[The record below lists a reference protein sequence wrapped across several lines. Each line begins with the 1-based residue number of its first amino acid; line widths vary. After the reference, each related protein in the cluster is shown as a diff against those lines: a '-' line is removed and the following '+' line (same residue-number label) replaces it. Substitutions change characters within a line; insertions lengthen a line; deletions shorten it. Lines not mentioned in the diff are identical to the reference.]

1 MRIYQLCHSKT
12 ESNMRAKILDYQFQK
27 NNIAGPCPDKPVE
40 VRCASC
46 IMDTSYYFSSLSI
59 EAKRDLQPSLSL
71 GRFSKKE
78 ALYKEGDVCRH
89 LYILLS
95 GEVKVYKSLP
105 NGKQQIHKLVQIPGD
120 LIACEDLYLET
131 HGSSAE
137 ALNDVTVCHLKCDD
151 LHKSAARYRE
161 ISDTLMQAM
170 SRSLNS
176 YIRHISNLG
185 QKNALQR
192 LASYLVYLNDTHQQ
206 RHLSN
211 FCLKDLLSRT
221 ELADMLGVTQRT
233 LIRCIKQLEADG
245 RISINREGFSIIDM
259 PALKKISQGD

>member
-1 MRIYQLCHSKT
+1 
-12 ESNMRAKILDYQFQK
+12 MRAIILDYQIQQK
-27 NNIAGPCPDKPVE
+27 NIAGPCPDKPVE
-40 VRCASC
+40 IRCVSC
-46 IMDTSYYFSSLSI
+46 IMDTSYYFASLSV

-71 GRFSKKE
+71 ERFDKKA

-95 GEVKVYKSLP
+95 GEVKVYKSLSS
-105 NGKQQIHKLVQIPGD
+105 GKQQIHKLIQIPGD

-137 ALNDVTVCHLKCDD
+137 ALNEVTVCHLKCDD
-151 LHKSAARYRE
+151 LRGSAERYKE

-170 SRSLNS
+170 SRNLNS
-176 YIRHISNLG
+176 YIRHIANLG

-192 LASYLVYLNDTHQQ
+192 LASYLIYLNETHQE
-206 RHLSN
+206 RHLKN
-211 FCLKDLLSRT
+211 CHLKDLLSRI

-233 LIRCIKQLEADG
+233 LIRSIKQLESDG
-245 RISINREGFSIIDM
+245 CINISREGFFILDLQ
-259 PALKKISQGD
+259 ALEKISSDS